1 MDLIHMKKG
10 FTPGS
15 INHAKGEK
23 TMEAEEALFSRGNA
37 LSSTLFLIYIL

>member
-1 MDLIHMKKG
+1 MKKA

-23 TMEAEEALFSRGNA
+23 TMEAEEALFSRGTE
-37 LSSTLFLIYIL
+37 LSPLLLFPYLTFPRS